1 MDNCPFVDELS
12 ESIAMVSMANR
23 FLKGTNGTGTVE
35 QGTNV
40 WPKFFDKCNNH
51 LVKLWNYQKNNLPP
65 TCQLQPKNWFKGDV
79 EGNTPDFLNQS
90 HGLLPQKRE

>member
-1 MDNCPFVDELS
+1 MVRVQLNKEPMFGPNFLTQMQQPFGKVMELS
-12 ESIAMVSMANR
+12 
-23 FLKGTNGTGTVE
+23 
-35 QGTNV
+35 
-40 WPKFFDKCNNH
+40 
-51 LVKLWNYQKNNLPP
+51 KNNLPP